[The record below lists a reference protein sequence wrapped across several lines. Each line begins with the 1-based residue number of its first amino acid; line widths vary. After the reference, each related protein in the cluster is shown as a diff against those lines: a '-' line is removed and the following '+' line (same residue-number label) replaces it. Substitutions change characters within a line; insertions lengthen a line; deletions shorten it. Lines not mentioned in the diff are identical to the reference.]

1 MNTKHLKAYAPKAR
15 LQFMEAVTQRAA
27 HYGLYADRIA
37 EVQFDGGAAV
47 IEGRAFS
54 RAEGERRN
62 KLVKQVEAEGFEA
75 FVQRVAYTWFNRLA
89 AIRFM
94 ELQDY
99 LEHGFRV
106 LSHPEHATGFEI
118 LGHAAEVCDLFGL
131 DKEQVIDLALA
142 GNKDEQL
149 YRMLLLGQCHYLHQ
163 VMPFLFEALDDATEL
178 LLPDNL
184 TKTDSLL
191 HDLVTEVPESD
202 WDQIEVIGWLYQ
214 FYISDHKDAVIGK
227 VVKSVDIPA
236 ATQLFT
242 PNWIVKYLVEN
253 SVGRQWLATYPGSAL
268 KTKMDYYIEPAEQSE
283 EVLAQL
289 KAITPTTLDPEMI
302 KVLDPACGSGHI
314 LIEVYVLLREIYL
327 ERGYRLREIPALIL
341 TKNIFGL
348 DIDDRAAQLS
358 GFALLMKA
366 REDDR
371 RIFSRMQDDG
381 LRLNVFAMQS
391 SEGLDLPALWRGLNL
406 DGAWQHG
413 TGADLFDNQQVQLGE
428 ASADS
433 RYQLLLDLV
442 GLFREAKTFGSLIDV
457 PADWLDG
464 LLGLQATLL
473 GLVESGDDMQR
484 VAAGRLLPLVLQAGV
499 LARRYDAVVA
509 NPPYMGSKGMN
520 INLQTFAKKHYPHS
534 KSDLF
539 AMFIER
545 CIELGNKNS
554 ELGFVTPYVW
564 MFIGSYINIRKRL
577 INHNTLTSLI
587 QLEYNAFAPACI
599 PVCTFTISK
608 NHVRDYTG
616 GYIQLS
622 NFKGH
627 TSQAP
632 KTLEAIINRK
642 CGWFFESK
650 PDEFKKIPGIPIAY
664 WLKRPG
670 FDAFENGAS
679 LKNKCKA
686 LTGMRTG
693 DNERFLRRWPEVS
706 WKKVGVGLSKERAWE
721 SDLKWFPYNKGGDF
735 KKWYGNNEIL
745 VNWQHDGYEIK
756 ELTRTNY
763 PNLGENLSW
772 KITNEHM
779 YFNSGITWG
788 GLTSAIVSFR
798 WSDSGALFDSNKGA
812 MMFPAEDDKYL
823 IFAYL
828 CSTVVHYFINAI
840 NPTLS
845 TQNSDINELPILEK
859 TLTTHSNDIN
869 TLVLKLI
876 SITKNSDGIYETS
889 WDFQENPLMIEGRN
903 PHKTKTAYTEWQT
916 QNHHAIT
923 ETKRLE
929 EENNRLF
936 INAYGLQDEL
946 TPEVPLEQITLTVN
960 PRYRYGGKASD
971 EELNNRFQSDTSAEL
986 ISYAIG
992 CMMGRYSLDRKGLVY
1007 AHANNEGFNELAEE
1021 GAYQTFPADADG
1033 IIPLTDQEWFIDDA
1047 TTRFRDFIKTA
1058 WDETHLT
1065 ENLDFVAESLTL
1077 HAIKPKTGES
1087 SIDTI
1092 RRYLSTQFY
1101 KDHLKTYKKRPIYWL
1116 FSSGKNKA
1124 FECLVYLHRYNEGTL
1139 ARMRTEYVTPLMGK
1153 FDAYH
1158 TQLGTQMEGATT
1170 TQQRQLE
1177 KERKLLEKKQ
1187 AELSAFDENLNHFA
1201 NRRISI
1207 DLDDGVKVNYGKFG
1221 TLLAD
1226 VKAIHGKLPAKTQD

>member
-62 KLVKQVEAEGFEA
+62 KLVRQVEAEGFEA

-106 LSHPEHATGFEI
+106 LSHPEQSTGFEI
-118 LGHAAEVCDLFGL
+118 LDHAAEVCDLLAL
-131 DKEQVIDLALA
+131 DKDRIVDLTLA
-142 GNKDEQL
+142 GNQDEQL
-149 YRMLLLGQCHYLHQ
+149 YRTLLLGQCHYLHQ

-227 VVKSVDIPA
+227 VVKSADIPA

-253 SVGRQWLATYPGSAL
+253 SVGRQWLATYPDSTL
-268 KTKMDYYIEPAEQSE
+268 KGKMEYYIEPAEQSE

-289 KAITPTTLDPEMI
+289 KAITPESLDPEAI

-327 ERGYRLREIPALIL
+327 ERGYRLRDIPALIL
-341 TKNIFGL
+341 TKNIYGL

-371 RIFSRMQDDG
+371 RIFSRVQDDG
-381 LRLNVFAMQS
+381 LRLNVLAMQS
-391 SEGLDLPALWRGLNL
+391 SEGMDLAALWRGLNL

-413 TGADLFDNQQVQLGE
+413 TGADLFDNQQVQLGD

-433 RYQLLLDLV
+433 RYQLLLELV

-457 PADWLDG
+457 PAEWLDG
-464 LLGLQATLL
+464 LLALRDTLL
-473 GLVESGDDMQR
+473 GLVETGDGMQR
-484 VAAGRLLPLVLQAGV
+484 AAAGVLLPLVEQAGV

-509 NPPYMGSKGMN
+509 NPPYMGSAAMDTTIKKFVNNNYPG
-520 INLQTFAKKHYPHS
+520 AKN
-534 KSDLF
+534 DLF
-539 AMFIER
+539 ACFIDR
-545 CIELGNKNS
+545 SYQLATNGGDIAM
-554 ELGFVTPYVW
+554 VTMQSW
-564 MFIGSYINIRKRL
+564 MFLSSFEALRERML
-577 INHNTLTSLI
+577 R
-587 QLEYNAFAPACI
+587 ER
-599 PVCTFTISK
+599 TISTMAQIGFNSFPSLNSKIALATVFSLVNHRVSDYEGTYIDLNNAPQSSDKEEVFLSQKKTDYFRVSSDKFK
-608 NHVRDYTG
+608 N
-616 GYIQLS
+616 
-622 NFKGH
+622 
-627 TSQAP
+627 
-632 KTLEAIINRK
+632 
-642 CGWFFESK
+642 
-650 PDEFKKIPGIPIAY
+650 IPGSPIAY
-664 WLKRPG
+664 WVNDKFRQ
-670 FDAFENGAS
+670 AFINGTS
-679 LKNKCKA
+679 LKE
-686 LTGMRTG
+686 MS
-693 DNERFLRRWPEVS
+693 EV
-706 WKKVGVGLSKERAWE
+706 KHGLSTGKNAEVVRSWAE
-721 SDLKWFPYNKGGDF
+721 TNIQDIGFNFKSRDAALSSHHKWFPYNKGGGF
-735 KKWYGNNEIL
+735 RKWYGNCEFILRYDNYGNEL
-745 VNWQHDGYEIK
+745 MNSFSGHRHDGKDYYFK
-756 ELTRTNY
+756 E
-763 PNLGENLSW
+763 GV
-772 KITNEHM
+772 
-779 YFNSGITWG
+779 TW
-788 GLTSAIVSFR
+788 TFIAICFSARYTPPGFVFDVAGS
-798 WSDSGALFDSNKGA
+798 SLFCEKPVNVVG
-812 MMFPAEDDKYL
+812 F
-823 IFAYL
+823 L
-828 CSTVVHYFINAI
+828 CSNLCFEFLKTL
-840 NPTLS
+840 NPTLNFQVGNLKS
-845 TQNSDINELPILEK
+845 LP
-859 TLTTHSNDIN
+859 
-869 TLVLKLI
+869 LI
-876 SITKNSDGIYETS
+876 SEIYEAQNHQLSTISKDACSIAQTDWDSFERS
-889 WDFQENPLMIEGRN
+889 WEFKKNPLLLETRN
-903 PHKTKTAYTEWQT
+903 SHKTQTAYTEWQT

-923 ETKRLE
+923 EIKHLE

-936 INAYGLQDEL
+936 INAYDLQDEL
-946 TPEVPLEQITLTVN
+946 TPEVPLQQITLTVN
-960 PRYRYGGKASD
+960 PRYRYGGKATD

-986 ISYAIG
+986 ISYSIG
-992 CMMGRYSLDRKGLVY
+992 CMMGRYSLDKAGLIY
-1007 AHANNEGFNELAEE
+1007 AHANNEGFTDLQTQ
-1021 GAYQTFPADADG
+1021 GAYNTYPADDDG
-1033 IIPLTDQEWFIDDA
+1033 IIPLTDQEWFSDDA

-1058 WDETHLT
+1058 WDETHLN

-1077 HAIKPKTGES
+1077 HALKPKTGEA

-1207 DLDDGVKVNYGKFG
+1207 NLDDGVKENYGKFG